1 MKKSACIV
9 AIIIVFVAVGL
20 SVKAQDESKRVLAG
34 EFLSL
39 MNVKET
45 QEKALAMFNQMIF
58 AQIQKMNPK
67 SEDPAVQARLT
78 TYMEK
83 IMNMVRDEMSWDKM
97 KDEYITLYSETYTEP
112 ELKDMI
118 AFYKTPSG
126 QAFIK
131 KQPEVLKRSF
141 ELSQKV
147 MGGLMPKIRAM
158 ANEFK
163 KDVQSQSPPKPE
175 GK

>member
-1 MKKSACIV
+1 MK
-9 AIIIVFVAVGL
+9 
-20 SVKAQDESKRVLAG
+20 E
-34 EFLSL
+34 
-39 MNVKET
+39 
-45 QEKALAMFNQMIF
+45 
-58 AQIQKMNPK
+58 
-67 SEDPAVQARLT
+67 
-78 TYMEK
+78 
-83 IMNMVRDEMSWDKM
+83 
-97 KDEYITLYSETYTEP
+97 EYITLYSETYTEP

-147 MGGLMPKIRAM
+147 MSGLMPKIQAM

>member
-20 SVKAQDESKRVLAG
+20 SVKAQDVSKRVLAG

-78 TYMEK
+78 TKMDK
-83 IMNMVRDEMSWDKM
+83 IMNKVRDEK
-97 KDEYITLYSETYTEP
+97 
-112 ELKDMI
+112 
-118 AFYKTPSG
+118 
-126 QAFIK
+126 
-131 KQPEVLKRSF
+131 
-141 ELSQKV
+141 
-147 MGGLMPKIRAM
+147 
-158 ANEFK
+158 
-163 KDVQSQSPPKPE
+163 
-175 GK
+175 